1 MSASLSRRQHRDI
14 ILQRENCEIEI
25 SKFLTERYEDEGE
38 LRIVWL
44 SVNIYREYS
53 VSLSCQRI
61 EEEDER
67 DFCRATGQG
76 RGVSRTEWGRR
87 EHTATV
93 PGLY

>member
-1 MSASLSRRQHRDI
+1 MQ
-14 ILQRENCEIEI
+14 QRK

-76 RGVSRTEWGRR
+76 RECLEQNGVVVSIQQPSLAFIKFLACCS
-87 EHTATV
+87 AT
-93 PGLY
+93 